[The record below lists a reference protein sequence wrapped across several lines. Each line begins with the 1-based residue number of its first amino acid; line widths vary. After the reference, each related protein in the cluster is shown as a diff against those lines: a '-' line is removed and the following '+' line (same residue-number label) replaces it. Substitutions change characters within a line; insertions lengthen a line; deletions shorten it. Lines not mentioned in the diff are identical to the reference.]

1 MSDGYA
7 AKVVADSISGAGVRL
22 VTKEV
27 TFPRF
32 ILPEFN
38 THRVFSRNSASSR
51 AIPVIRQLSKVL
63 AHPFV
68 PAQFGTDQPGMQAGG
83 WLAGEQHEEAVE
95 IWLSAR
101 NSAVVHAAALL
112 LGRQHVSDF
121 LKNPSLLDIEEER
134 VRLLSLVDSYRSEV
148 RDALKNGQPHRYLNV
163 HKQSANRL
171 IEPFGWH
178 TVLVTSTEWNNF
190 WALRDSEMAQPEIRT
205 IARLAHKAFDYSVPD
220 FLYEGQWH
228 LPLIQPDEMHLAEAD
243 PEKWRQISAGRCA
256 RVSYETHNGVRDIE
270 ADIALCHTLA
280 SNGHMSPM
288 EHVATPDS
296 HTNEDGS
303 QNWHGNFYGW
313 KQWRKTF
320 PHESNFGEVL
330 ATLA

>member
-7 AKVVADSISGAGVRL
+7 AKVVADSVSTAGVRL
-22 VTKEV
+22 VTQEI

-63 AHPFV
+63 ANPFV
-68 PAQFGTDQPGMQAGG
+68 PARFGTDKPGMQAGG
-83 WLAGEQHEEAVE
+83 WLEGDQHDEAVD

-101 NSAVVHAAALL
+101 NSAVVHASALL
-112 LGRQHVSDF
+112 LGRKHVSDF
-121 LKNPSLLDIEEER
+121 LANPSLLNVEAER
-134 VRLLSLVDSYRSEV
+134 LHLLSLVDSYRSEV
-148 RDALKNGQPHRYLNV
+148 RDALKSGETHPYLNV

-178 TVLVTSTEWNNF
+178 TVIVSSTEWDNF
-190 WALRDSEMAQPEIRT
+190 WALRDSELAQPEIRT
-205 IARLAHKAFDYSVPD
+205 TARLAHTEFDAGVPR
-220 FLYEGQWH
+220 LLVEGQWH
-228 LPLIQPDEMHLAEAD
+228 LPLIQEDEMHLVSAD
-243 PEKWRQISAGRCA
+243 PEKWCRVSAGRCA

-280 SNGHMSPM
+280 VNGHMSPM
-288 EHVATPDS
+288 EHVATPDDRV
-296 HTNEDGS
+296 NEDGT
-303 QNWHGNFYGW
+303 QDWHGNFYGW

-320 PHESNFGEVL
+320 PHENNFAAVL
-330 ATLA
+330 ASRS